1 VTAAALL
8 YFPCCTSP
16 AVLPLLY
23 CPCCTAPAVLPLLY
37 CPCCTA
43 RSDDTAQLVLL
54 EALAVLLAA
63 ASTQLHTQETATPR
77 GSHPLLEALMAP
89 QQPTGAL
96 AGALLSLAVA
106 QHPPPTRLRVHA
118 QSAPA
123 PAASGTSSGV
133 MRLVRSAAGA
143 GKGDWWGSTAPYA
156 AASASGSSARVTI
169 LQRHQCMHQQQRN
182 TDLVPSQSQSHA
194 APRRLLGS
202 CAAGVMWLPMRTY
215 RFASRVGGSGGGGG
229 AASAEAGNR
238 GSGSP
243 LGDLALTVLLVLVHY
258 PAPHAQ
264 LVNGVREGLAALR
277 DVGGG
282 AGANDV
288 ANAAA
293 DPAAGGGAATVTFA
307 RLYAFFAAGVTHC
320 TQLIQLCQ
328 TTSTMHTT

>member
-1 VTAAALL
+1 
-8 YFPCCTSP
+8 
-16 AVLPLLY
+16 
-23 CPCCTAPAVLPLLY
+23 
-37 CPCCTA
+37 
-43 RSDDTAQLVLL
+43 
-54 EALAVLLAA
+54 VLLAA

-169 LQRHQCMHQQQRN
+169 LQRHQCMHQQQQRN

-194 APRRLLGS
+194 APRRRLLGS

-264 LVNGVREGLAALR
+264 LINGVRDGLAALR

-293 DPAAGGGAATVTFA
+293 DPVAGGGAATVTFA

-320 TQLIQLCQ
+320 TQLIQLYQ